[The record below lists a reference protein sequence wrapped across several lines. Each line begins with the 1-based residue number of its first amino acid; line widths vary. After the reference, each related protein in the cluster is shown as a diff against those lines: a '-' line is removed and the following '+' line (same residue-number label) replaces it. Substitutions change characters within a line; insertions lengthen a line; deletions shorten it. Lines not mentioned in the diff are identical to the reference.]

1 MSNVKIF
8 IKKYWQQARSIFD
21 LVFFIISMAGLLV
34 GIQFSP
40 VTPVAIAIVFIV
52 VIVAAYRTWLYQYQQ
67 TMSLIN
73 SKEKE
78 PKFEDL
84 NRLQKAII
92 TGMSREQQKEIITT
106 ITMGGAT
113 VRGIG
118 NIDDNYDGNEIIAE
132 LEELEK
138 IGILRVDRY
147 DGKSRPIYA
156 PTSLGFKILNQIKS
170 AGNTQ

>member
-1 MSNVKIF
+1 MNNVKIF
-8 IKKYWQQARSIFD
+8 IKTYWQHVRSALD
-21 LVFFIISMAGLLV
+21 LVFLIISIIGLLFCWQ
-34 GIQFSP
+34 INLP
-40 VTPVAIAIVFIV
+40 REVAIILVCIVA
-52 VIVAAYRTWLYQYQQ
+52 IVAAYRTWLYQYQQ

-84 NRLQKAII
+84 NSLQKAII
-92 TGMSREQQKEIITT
+92 TGLGSEQQKEIITIKT
-106 ITMGGAT
+106 TTGFIFMGIEK
-113 VRGIG
+113 VS
-118 NIDDNYDGNEIIAE
+118 DNHDGNEIIAE

-170 AGNTQ
+170 AGNTR